1 VSAEGVVVKSMIG
14 AGVARREDDR
24 LLTGRGRYLDDL
36 ELPGALSA
44 AFLRS
49 TYAHANIL
57 SIDADAARELPGV
70 IAVFTGADLPEIQKP
85 LAPKVLHPQLKDFPR
100 LPMPPVAVHY
110 VGEPIAVVIAES
122 RYLAEDALE
131 LIEVEYEEL
140 PAVGSTAAALAPDA
154 PLAHSDAES
163 NVAVRLTQ
171 NAGDT
176 EKALHE
182 APHTLRGEFFV
193 MRGGGHSMET
203 RAVAAR
209 FDRTTEQLVVW
220 DTTQSPHYARQQLS
234 VIYGM
239 AEDDIRVIAPPDV
252 GGGFGPKAQFYGE
265 EVVIPWVAKKL
276 ERPVKWVE
284 DRQENFVS
292 AMMERSQTHR
302 IEVAFDDDGRLIA
315 VRDFV
320 EHDQGAYCAGLQ
332 VPSITTSTVPGPY
345 HVPNIHIE
353 LLACYTNMVPT
364 SSVRGAGRPQAVFAM
379 ERMMDRIAEHLG
391 LDPATVRE
399 RNLIQADEFPYEVG
413 ITFRDGSPLTYD
425 SGDFPALLSGTLE
438 RLDYANARAEQERLR
453 AEGRLVGIGLAV
465 YVEGCGLGPY
475 EGAKVRLTN
484 QGRILVTLAAAG
496 QGQGYETVYA
506 QIASDALGLNMDHI
520 VVTTGDTSK
529 IPFGQGTFASRIT
542 ATAGPAVFQAAQ
554 QMRERLLETA
564 AILLGCHPAEVSFVG
579 DRACLDGDVEK
590 SKTLLELAQ
599 VANIGRHGITLP
611 KGVQAG
617 LETSSYFAPA
627 RAAYASG
634 AHAAVVEVDP
644 DTGGVHVLRYI
655 IGHDC
660 GTVINPR
667 LVDGQ
672 VIGGFAHGIGNA
684 LYEEAV
690 YDADGQPQAASYLDY
705 ALVSATEV
713 PKVEL
718 FHIQT
723 PSPLNPLG
731 AKGAGEGGTIPAPA
745 AIANAVEDALRPLGA
760 RINQAPVTPARVVD
774 AIIRAGLSAESLDG
788 DVDPAADTDRQP
800 AVRGA

>member
-1 VSAEGVVVKSMIG
+1 MTDAAVKGMIG
-14 AGVARREDDR
+14 AGIQRREDDR

-49 TYAHANIL
+49 TFAHANIL
-57 SIDADAARELPGV
+57 AIDTKAAEQLPGV
-70 IAVFTGADLPEIQKP
+70 VAVFTGADLLEIQKP

-100 LPMPPVAVHY
+100 LPMPPRSVHY
-110 VGEPIAVVIAES
+110 VGEPVAVVIAES
-122 RYLAEDALE
+122 RYVAEDALE
-131 LIEVEYEEL
+131 LIEVDYEEL
-140 PAVGSTAAALAPDA
+140 PAVGSTAAALAPGA
-154 PLAHSDAES
+154 PLAHSDAED
-163 NVAVRLTQ
+163 NIAVKLSQ
-171 NAGDT
+171 SAGDAT
-176 EKALHE
+176 KAMAE
-182 APHTLRGEFFV
+182 APHTLSAEFFV
-193 MRGGGHSMET
+193 MRGGGHSMEC

-209 FDRTTEQLVVW
+209 FDRTTGQLVIW

-239 AEDDIRVIAPPDV
+239 PEDDIRVIAPTDV

-265 EVVIPWVAKKL
+265 EVVIPWVAKKID
-276 ERPVKWVE
+276 RPVKWVE

-302 IEVAFDDDGRLIA
+302 IEVGFDDEGHVLA
-315 VRDFV
+315 VKDRV

-345 HVPNIHIE
+345 HVPNLDVE

-379 ERMMDRIAEHLG
+379 ERMMDRIAEYLG
-391 LDPATVRE
+391 IDPAVVRE
-399 RNLIQADEFPYEVG
+399 RNLIQADEFPYKVG
-413 ITFRDGSPLTYD
+413 IMFRDGSPLTYD
-425 SGDFPALLSGTLE
+425 SGDFPTLLAGTLE
-438 RLDYANARAEQERLR
+438 RLGYAEARKEQERLR
-453 AEGRLVGIGLAV
+453 AEGRLIGIGLAV

-475 EGAKVRLTN
+475 EGAKIRLTN

-506 QIASDALGLNMDHI
+506 QIASDALGLDMEHI
-520 VVTTGDTSK
+520 DVTTGDTGK

-542 ATAGPAVFQAAQ
+542 ATAGPAVFDAAQ
-554 QMRERLLETA
+554 QMRERLLDTA

-599 VANIGRHGITLP
+599 VANIGKHGITLP
-611 KGVQAG
+611 KGVRAG
-617 LETSSYFAPA
+617 LETSSYFAPE

-634 AHAAVVEVDP
+634 AHGAIVEIDP
-644 DTGGVHVLRYI
+644 DTGGIQVLKYV

-684 LYEEAV
+684 MYEEPI
-690 YDADGQPQAASYLDY
+690 YDADAQPQAASYLDY
-705 ALVSATEV
+705 SLVSATEV
-713 PKVEL
+713 PKVDL

-745 AIANAVEDALRPLGA
+745 AIANAIEDALRPLRA
-760 RINQAPVTPARVVD
+760 RITRAPVTPARIVD
-774 AIIRAGLSAESLDG
+774 AIL
-788 DVDPAADTDRQP
+788 AAQDANP
-800 AVRGA
+800 S

>member
-1 VSAEGVVVKSMIG
+1 MSEAASAKGMIG
-14 AGVARREDDR
+14 AGVLRREDDR
-24 LLTGRGRYLDDL
+24 LLTGHGRYLDDL

-49 TYAHANIL
+49 TYAHANVL
-57 SIDADAARELPGV
+57 SIDTDAALRLPGV
-70 IAVFTGADLPEIQKP
+70 VAIFTGADLTEIQKP
-85 LAPKVLHPQLKDFPR
+85 LAPKVMHPQLRDYPR
-100 LPMPPVAVHY
+100 LPMPPKAVHY

-122 RYLAEDALE
+122 RYVAEDALE
-131 LIEVEYEEL
+131 LIDVDYEEL
-140 PAVGSTAAALAPDA
+140 PAIGSTAAALAPDA
-154 PLAHSDAES
+154 PMTHEGDET
-163 NVAVRLTQ
+163 NVAVTLSQ
-171 NAGDT
+171 SAGDANT
-176 EKALHE
+176 ALRE
-182 APHTLRGEFFV
+182 APHTLSAEFFV
-193 MRGGGHSMET
+193 VRGGGHSMEC

-209 FDRTTEQLVVW
+209 FDAATGQLVVW

-234 VIYGM
+234 TIYGM
-239 AEDDIRVIAPPDV
+239 PEDDIRVIAPQDV

-265 EVVIPWVAKKL
+265 EVVIPWVARKL

-284 DRQENFVS
+284 DRAENFVC

-302 IEVAFDDDGRLIA
+302 IEVGFDDDGRLIA

-345 HVPNIHIE
+345 HVPNIHVE

-379 ERMMDRIAEHLG
+379 ERMMDRIAEHLD
-391 LDPATVRE
+391 LDPAVVRE
-399 RNLIQADEFPYEVG
+399 RNLIQPDEFPYAVG

-425 SGDFPALLSGTLE
+425 SGDFPALLSGTLQ
-438 RLDYANARAEQERLR
+438 RLDYQNLRAEQRKLR
-453 AEGRLVGIGLAV
+453 EQGRHVGIGLAV

-484 QGRILVTLAAAG
+484 QGRLLVTLAAAG

-506 QIASDALGLNMDHI
+506 QIASDALGIDMEYID
-520 VVTTGDTSK
+520 VTTGDTGK

-542 ATAGPAVFQAAQ
+542 ATAGPATFQAAQ
-554 QMRERLLETA
+554 QMRDRLQDTA
-564 AILLGCHPAEVSFVG
+564 AILLGCHPADISFVG
-579 DRACLDGDVEK
+579 DRACMDGDVEK

-599 VANIGRHGITLP
+599 VANIGKHGITLP

-617 LETSSYFAPA
+617 LETSSYFAPE

-644 DTGGVHVLRYI
+644 DTGGITILRYV

-660 GTVINPR
+660 GNVINPR

-684 LYEEAV
+684 MYEEAM
-690 YDADGQPQAASYLDY
+690 YDADAQPQAASYLDY
-705 ALVSATEV
+705 SLVSATEV
-713 PKVEL
+713 PNVEL

-745 AIANAVEDALRPLGA
+745 AIANAVEDALRPLKA
-760 RINQAPVTPARVVD
+760 RINVAPVTPAKIVA
-774 AIIRAGLSAESLDG
+774 AIQTAQR
-788 DVDPAADTDRQP
+788 
-800 AVRGA
+800 

>member
-1 VSAEGVVVKSMIG
+1 MSEGAGVKGMIG
-14 AGVARREDDR
+14 AGIARREDER

-49 TYAHANIL
+49 SFAHANVL
-57 SIDADAARELPGV
+57 SIDATAAREMPGV
-70 IAVFTGADLPEIQKP
+70 VAVFTGAGLAEIQKP
-85 LAPKVLHPQLKDFPR
+85 LAPKVMHPQLRDYPR
-100 LPMPPVAVHY
+100 LPMPPKAVHY
-110 VGEPIAVVIAES
+110 VGEPIAVVVAES

-131 LIEVEYEEL
+131 LIEVDYEEL
-140 PAVGSTAAALAPDA
+140 PAVGSTAAALRPGGPMVHEGD
-154 PLAHSDAES
+154 ET
-163 NVAVRLTQ
+163 NVAVRLSQ
-171 NAGDT
+171 SAGDADQ
-176 EKALHE
+176 ALRE
-182 APHTLRGEFFV
+182 APHTLQGEFFV
-193 MRGGGHSMET
+193 MRGGGHSMEC

-209 FDRTTEQLVVW
+209 YDLTTGQLIVW

-234 VIYGM
+234 MIYGM
-239 AEDDIRVIAPPDV
+239 PEDDIRIIAPPDV

-284 DRQENFVS
+284 DRSENFVS

-302 IEVAFDDDGRLIA
+302 VEVGFDDEGRLIA
-315 VRDFV
+315 VRDFI

-364 SSVRGAGRPQAVFAM
+364 SSVRGAGRPQAVFTM
-379 ERMMDRIAEHLG
+379 ERMMDRIAEHLD

-399 RNLIQADEFPYEVG
+399 RNLIQADEFPYAVG

-438 RLDYANARAEQERLR
+438 RLEYAKTRAWQEEMR
-453 AEGRLVGIGLAV
+453 AQGRMVGIGLAV

-475 EGAKVRLTN
+475 EGAKLRLTN
-484 QGRILVTLAAAG
+484 QGRLLVTLAAAG

-506 QIASDALGLNMDHI
+506 QIASDALGINMDYI
-520 VVTTGDTSK
+520 DVATGDTSK

-542 ATAGPAVFQAAQ
+542 ATAGPATFQAAA
-554 QMRERLLETA
+554 QMRERLQETA
-564 AILLGCHPAEVSFVG
+564 AILLGCHPADITFVG
-579 DRACLDGDVEK
+579 DRACMDGDVEK
-590 SKTLLELAQ
+590 STTLLELAQ
-599 VANIGRHGITLP
+599 VANIGKHGITLP

-617 LETSSYFAPA
+617 LETSSYFAPE

-644 DTGGVHVLRYI
+644 DTGGVSVLRYV

-684 LYEEAV
+684 MYEEAA
-690 YDADGQPQAASYLDY
+690 YDSDAQPQAASYLDY
-705 ALVSATEV
+705 SLVSATEM

-718 FHIQT
+718 FHLQT

-745 AIANAVEDALRPLGA
+745 AIANAIEDALRPLKA
-760 RINQAPVTPARVVD
+760 RINRAPVTPSRIVD
-774 AIIRAGLSAESLDG
+774 AIELAGLAD
-788 DVDPAADTDRQP
+788 DRIPA
-800 AVRGA
+800 

>member
-1 VSAEGVVVKSMIG
+1 MSDGVAVKGMIG
-14 AGVARREDDR
+14 AGVLRREDDR

-36 ELPGALSA
+36 ELPGALAA

-49 TYAHANIL
+49 TYAHANVL

-70 IAVFTGADLPEIQKP
+70 VAIFTGADLAEIQKP
-85 LAPKVLHPQLKDFPR
+85 LAPKVMHPQLRDYPR
-100 LPMPPVAVHY
+100 LPMPPRAVHY
-110 VGEPIAVVIAES
+110 VGEPIAVVIAQS
-122 RYLAEDALE
+122 RYVAEDALE
-131 LIEVEYEEL
+131 LIDVDYEEL
-140 PAVGSTAAALAPDA
+140 PAIGSTAAALAPDA
-154 PLAHSDAES
+154 PMTHQGDDT
-163 NVAVRLTQ
+163 NVAVRLSQ
-171 NAGDT
+171 SAGDAD
-176 EKALHE
+176 KALRE
-182 APHTLRGEFFV
+182 APHTLSAEFFV
-193 MRGGGHSMET
+193 MRGGGHSMEC

-209 FDRTTEQLVVW
+209 FDPATGQLVVW

-234 VIYGM
+234 MIYGM
-239 AEDDIRVIAPPDV
+239 PEDDIRVIAPPDV

-265 EVVIPWVAKKL
+265 EVVIPWVARKL
-276 ERPVKWVE
+276 ARPVKWIE
-284 DRQENFVS
+284 DRAENFVC

-302 IEVAFDDDGRLIA
+302 IEVGFDDDGKLIA
-315 VRDFV
+315 VRDLV

-379 ERMMDRIAEHLG
+379 ERMMDRIAEHLD
-391 LDPATVRE
+391 LDPALVRE
-399 RNLIQADEFPYEVG
+399 RNLIQPDEFPYAVG

-425 SGDFPALLSGTLE
+425 SGDFPALLSGTLQ
-438 RLDYANARAEQERLR
+438 RLDYANLREEQRRLR
-453 AEGRLVGIGLAV
+453 AQGRHVGVGLAV

-484 QGRILVTLAAAG
+484 QGRLLVTLAAAG

-506 QIASDALGLNMDHI
+506 QIASDALGIDMEYID
-520 VVTTGDTSK
+520 VTTGDTSK

-542 ATAGPAVFQAAQ
+542 ATAGPATYQAAQ
-554 QMRERLLETA
+554 QMRERLQDTA
-564 AILLGCHPAEVSFVG
+564 AILLGCHPADIRFVG
-579 DRACLDGDVEK
+579 DRACMDGDVEK
-590 SKTLLELAQ
+590 SRTLLELAQ
-599 VANIGRHGITLP
+599 VANIGKHGITLP

-617 LETSSYFAPA
+617 LETSSYFAPE

-634 AHAAVVEVDP
+634 AHAAVVEVDT

-660 GTVINPR
+660 GNVINPR

-684 LYEEAV
+684 MYEEPA
-690 YDADGQPQAASYLDY
+690 YDEDAQPQAASYLDY
-705 ALVSATEV
+705 SLVSATEV
-713 PKVEL
+713 PNVEL
-718 FHIQT
+718 FHIHT

-745 AIANAVEDALRPLGA
+745 AIANAIEDALRPLKA
-760 RINQAPVTPARVVD
+760 RINVAPVTPAKIFA
-774 AIIRAGLSAESLDG
+774 AIQTA
-788 DVDPAADTDRQP
+788 QQQ
-800 AVRGA
+800 

>member
-1 VSAEGVVVKSMIG
+1 MSEAASAKGMIG
-14 AGVARREDDR
+14 AGVLRREDDR
-24 LLTGRGRYLDDL
+24 LLTGHGRYLDDL

-49 TYAHANIL
+49 TYAHANVL

-70 IAVFTGADLPEIQKP
+70 VAIFTGADLAEIQKP
-85 LAPKVLHPQLKDFPR
+85 LAPKVMHPRLRDYPR
-100 LPMPPVAVHY
+100 LPMPPKAVHY

-122 RYLAEDALE
+122 RYVAEDALE
-131 LIEVEYEEL
+131 LIDVDYEEL
-140 PAVGSTAAALAPDA
+140 PAIGSTAAALAPDA
-154 PLAHSDAES
+154 PMTHAGDET
-163 NVAVRLTQ
+163 NVAVKLSQ
-171 NAGDT
+171 SAGDADR
-176 EKALHE
+176 ALRE
-182 APHTLRGEFFV
+182 APHTLSAEFFV
-193 MRGGGHSMET
+193 VRGGGHSMEC

-209 FDRTTEQLVVW
+209 FDAATGQLVVW

-239 AEDDIRVIAPPDV
+239 PEDDIRVIAPRDV

-265 EVVIPWVAKKL
+265 EVVIPWVARKL

-284 DRQENFVS
+284 DRAENFVC

-302 IEVAFDDDGRLIA
+302 IEVGFDDDGRLIA

-345 HVPNIHIE
+345 HVPNIHVE

-379 ERMMDRIAEHLG
+379 ERMMDRIAEHLD
-391 LDPATVRE
+391 LDPAVVRE
-399 RNLIQADEFPYEVG
+399 RNLIQPDEFPYAVG

-425 SGDFPALLSGTLE
+425 SGDFPALLSGTLQ
-438 RLDYANARAEQERLR
+438 RLDYANLRAEQQKLR
-453 AEGRLVGIGLAV
+453 EQGRHIGIGLAV

-484 QGRILVTLAAAG
+484 QGRLLVTLAAAG

-506 QIASDALGLNMDHI
+506 QIASDALGIDMAYID
-520 VVTTGDTSK
+520 VTTGDTSK

-542 ATAGPAVFQAAQ
+542 ATAGPATFQAAQ
-554 QMRERLLETA
+554 QMRERLQDTA
-564 AILLGCHPAEVSFVG
+564 AILLGCHPADISFVG
-579 DRACLDGDVEK
+579 DRACMDGDVEK
-590 SKTLLELAQ
+590 SRTLLELAQ

-617 LETSSYFAPA
+617 LETSSYFAPE

-644 DTGGVHVLRYI
+644 DTGGITILRYV

-660 GTVINPR
+660 GNVINPR

-684 LYEEAV
+684 MYEEAM
-690 YDADGQPQAASYLDY
+690 YDADAQPQAASYLDY
-705 ALVSATEV
+705 SLVSATEV
-713 PKVEL
+713 PNVEL

-745 AIANAVEDALRPLGA
+745 AIANAIEDALRPLKA
-760 RINQAPVTPARVVD
+760 RINVAPVTPAKIVA
-774 AIIRAGLSAESLDG
+774 AIQTAQR
-788 DVDPAADTDRQP
+788 
-800 AVRGA
+800 

>member
-1 VSAEGVVVKSMIG
+1 MSTEPAGKGMIG
-14 AGVARREDDR
+14 ARVARREDER

-36 ELPGALSA
+36 ELPGVLSA
-44 AFLRS
+44 AFLRA
-49 TYAHANIL
+49 TTAHANIVE
-57 SIDADAARELPGV
+57 IDATEARALPGV
-70 IAVFTGADLPEIQKP
+70 VAVFTGADLAVIQKP

-100 LPMPPVAVHY
+100 LPMPPETVHY
-110 VGEPIAVVIAES
+110 VGEPVAVVIADS
-122 RYLAEDALE
+122 RYIAEDALE
-131 LIEVEYEEL
+131 LIEVDYDVL
-140 PAVGSTAAALAPDA
+140 PAVGSTAAALAPGA
-154 PLAHSDAES
+154 ALAHSDAES

-176 EKALHE
+176 AAALRD
-182 APHTLRGEFFV
+182 APNRLRGEFFV

-209 FDRTTEQLVVW
+209 YDPATEQLTVW

-234 VIYGM
+234 TIYEM

-265 EVVIPWVAKKL
+265 EVVIPWVAKL
-276 ERPVKWVE
+276 LGRPVKWVE

-302 IEVAFDDDGRLIA
+302 IEVAFDDDGMLLA
-315 VRDFV
+315 VEDHI

-379 ERMMDRIAEHLG
+379 ERMMDRIAAHLG
-391 LDPATVRE
+391 LDPAVVRE
-399 RNLIQADEFPYEVG
+399 RNLIQADEFPYAVG

-425 SGDFPALLSGTLE
+425 SGNFPALLSGTLE
-438 RLDYANARAEQERLR
+438 RLDYAALRAEQERGR
-453 AEGRLVGIGLAV
+453 AEGRMLGIGLAV

-484 QGRILVTLAAAG
+484 KGRILVTLAAAG

-506 QIASDALGLNMDHI
+506 QIASDALGLDMDYI
-520 VVTTGDTSK
+520 TVTTGDTSK

-542 ATAGPAVFQAAQ
+542 ATAGPATYQAAEA
-554 QMRERLLETA
+554 MRERLMDTA
-564 AILLGCHPAEVSFVG
+564 ATLLGCSAADLSFTG
-579 DRACLDGDVEK
+579 DRLCMHGDLEK
-590 SKTLLELAQ
+590 SRSLLELAQ
-599 VANIGRHGITLP
+599 VANIGKHGITMP
-611 KGVQAG
+611 KGVKAG
-617 LETSSYFAPA
+617 LETSSYFAPE

-644 DTGGVHVLRYI
+644 ETGAIEVLRYV

-660 GTVINPR
+660 GNVINPM

-672 VIGGFAHGIGNA
+672 VLGGFAHGIGNA
-684 LYEEAV
+684 MYEEAA
-690 YDADGQPQAASYLDY
+690 YDSDAQPQAASYLDY
-705 ALVSATEV
+705 ALVSSMEV
-713 PKVEL
+713 PKAEL
-718 FHIQT
+718 FHIHT

-760 RINQAPVTPARVVD
+760 LVNRAPVTPARIVD
-774 AIIRAGLSAESLDG
+774 AIRAAGELRA
-788 DVDPAADTDRQP
+788 TTK
-800 AVRGA
+800 GA

>member
-1 VSAEGVVVKSMIG
+1 MTEQVGKGMIG
-14 AGVARREDDR
+14 ASVARREDDR

-36 ELPGALSA
+36 ELPGALAA

-49 TYAHANIL
+49 TFAHANIVA
-57 SIDADAARELPGV
+57 IDVEAARELPGV
-70 IAVFTGADLPEIQKP
+70 IAVFTGADLAEIQKP
-85 LAPKVLHPQLKDFPR
+85 LAPKVLHPKLRDYPR
-100 LPMPPVAVHY
+100 LPMPPRAVHY
-110 VGEPIAVVIAES
+110 VGEPIAVVIAGS
-122 RYLAEDALE
+122 RYVAEDALE
-131 LIEVEYEEL
+131 LIDVDYQEL
-140 PAVGSTAAALAPDA
+140 PAVASTAAALAADA
-154 PLAHSDAES
+154 PMVHEGDET
-163 NVAVRLTQ
+163 NVAVKLTQ
-171 NAGDT
+171 TAGDADR
-176 EKALHE
+176 ALQA
-182 APHTLRGEFFV
+182 APHTLRGEFWV
-193 MRGGGHSMET
+193 TRGGGHSMEC

-209 FDRTTEQLVVW
+209 FDPATGQLTVW

-234 VIYGM
+234 TIYGM
-239 AEDDIRVIAPPDV
+239 PEDDIRIIAPADV

-265 EVVIPWVAKKL
+265 EVVIPWVARKIG
-276 ERPVKWVE
+276 RPVKWVE
-284 DRQENFVS
+284 DRAENFVA
-292 AMMERSQTHR
+292 AMMERAQTHR
-302 IEVAFDDDGRLIA
+302 IEVGFDDEGRLIA

-345 HVPNIHIE
+345 HVPNIHVE

-379 ERMMDRIAEHLG
+379 ERMMDRIAQHLDI
-391 LDPATVRE
+391 DPAVVRE
-399 RNLIQADEFPYEVG
+399 RNLIQPDEFPYAVG

-425 SGDFPALLSGTLE
+425 SGDFPALLSGTLA
-438 RLDYANARAEQERLR
+438 RLDYEQLRAEQVKWR
-453 AEGRLVGIGLAV
+453 AQGRLVGIGLAV

-475 EGAKVRLTN
+475 EGAKIRLTN
-484 QGRILVTLAAAG
+484 QGRLLVTLAAAP
-496 QGQGYETVYA
+496 QGQGYGTVYA
-506 QIASDALGLNMDHI
+506 QIASDALGIDMEFID
-520 VVTTGDTSK
+520 VVTGDTSR

-542 ATAGPAVFQAAQ
+542 ATAGPATFQAAQ

-564 AILLGCHPAEVSFVG
+564 AILLGCHPADVSFVG
-579 DRACLDGDVEK
+579 DRACLDGDKEK

-599 VANIGRHGITLP
+599 VANIGKHGITLP
-611 KGVQAG
+611 KGIRAG
-617 LETSSYFAPA
+617 LETSAYFAPE

-644 DTGGVHVLRYI
+644 GTGGVTILRYV

-660 GTVINPR
+660 GNVINPR

-672 VIGGFAHGIGNA
+672 VLGGFAHGIGNA
-684 LYEEAV
+684 LYEEPA
-690 YDADGQPQAASYLDY
+690 YDADAQPQAASYLDY

-745 AIANAVEDALRPLGA
+745 AIANAVEDALRPLRGRP
-760 RINQAPVTPARVVD
+760 RIDAAPVTPARVVA
-774 AIIRAGLSAESLDG
+774 AIETAE
-788 DVDPAADTDRQP
+788 AAVLER
-800 AVRGA
+800 